1 MVDAGFGD
9 VSAKTRA
16 EATASAKVL
25 NSARG
30 VTLPSQSIAPPIT
43 QTSLTRKN
51 VSGSSAAARARLV
64 RGPTATIVIVSSG
77 FSFKSRR
84 ISWWAGRVD
93 GIKYDDPMSFDAVI
107 SSMVAPSFG
116 ALKSVFQVSAG
127 DR

>member
-1 MVDAGFGD
+1 M
-9 VSAKTRA
+9 SAKTRA

-43 QTSLTRKN
+43 QTSFTRKN

-64 RGPTATIVIVSSG
+64 RGPTATIEIVSRG
-77 FSFKSRR
+77 FSLRRRR

-93 GIKYDDPMSFDAVI
+93 GVKHDDPTSFEAAI
-107 SSMVAPSFG
+107 SSTVAPSLG
-116 ALKSVFQVSAG
+116 VSNRAFQVSAG
-127 DR
+127 DRWGCWNH